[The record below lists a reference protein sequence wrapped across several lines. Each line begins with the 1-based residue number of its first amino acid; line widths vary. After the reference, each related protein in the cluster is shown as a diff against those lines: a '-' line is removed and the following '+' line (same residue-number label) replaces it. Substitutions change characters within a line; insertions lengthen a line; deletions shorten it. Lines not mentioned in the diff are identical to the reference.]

1 MSDNFNELMKQKYI
15 NPIWLNIDKN
25 LIEVEEHTKPNG
37 RSDRVSNLVCRKFD
51 DEEETQPNY
60 LFNLITSVY
69 TEEEIDECTKK
80 IQKVHKEEAEEEKKE
95 EEQSAELK
103 RLEKLFKTKL
113 DIFNVKE
120 IFESDNKDAKSK
132 IRRSKSEVEALMYAV
147 VLMIEETNKNN

>member
-37 RSDRVSNLVCRKFD
+37 RSDKVTTLVCRKFD

-69 TEEEIDECTKK
+69 TEEEIDECTLK
-80 IQKVHKEEAEEEKKE
+80 IQKVHKEEAEEEQEVIETE
-95 EEQSAELK
+95 EEMARRTICGIK
-103 RLEKLFKTKL
+103 KT
-113 DIFNVKE
+113 
-120 IFESDNKDAKSK
+120 
-132 IRRSKSEVEALMYAV
+132 
-147 VLMIEETNKNN
+147 